1 MQTALY
7 RKYRPQTFSDICG
20 QEHITKTLRA
30 QIAEGHLSHA
40 YLFAGSRG
48 TGKTSCAKIL
58 AKAVNCLHPQNGDPC
73 NACEICRGIDDGSIM
88 DISEIDAASNNGVDN
103 IRELRENI
111 AYTPA
116 RANYRV
122 YIIDEVHMLSDSA
135 FNALLKT
142 LEEPPAYVIFVLATT
157 EVYQIPATVLSR
169 CQRYDF
175 NRIAADVIARRL
187 SFVAEREKLRLDDA
201 AAQLIAKLSD
211 GGMRD
216 ALSLLGLCAS
226 GNTEITAQLVAQCAG
241 LAGSEHL
248 FTLSA
253 AVAAGDAAAVLAE
266 IDRLYHASC
275 DMERL
280 CGELIAHYRN
290 LLVCKAV
297 KQPETLV
304 HTTKEELEK
313 LRQRAG
319 EIRFEHILYA
329 MDQLQQC
336 MQLMKRGKNQRI
348 AMETAMIRLCMPA
361 LDTSVSA
368 LADRIAKLE
377 DAVKLTG
384 LRSVPQAMLQR
395 DAVEAEKQVG
405 SAGAEQTAAVF
416 SADSAESN
424 EQGTSDELNT
434 SSEPSELSEEIP
446 LPEPP
451 APSEEI
457 PLPEPPP
464 EQETFESEE
473 AGLPARMQ
481 SEVFAQPRQSEQSAQ
496 MQPFVQWSEVLEKLR
511 GISPMMYAVLNQSK
525 AYLRGDYLLID
536 APNSQFTDLVKGDSR
551 HKTAIR
557 NAAYTVTGVRYK
569 LGPYPRQKQQEA
581 VTTDKMEDFIHKF
594 GSVVDVD

>member
-1 MQTALY
+1 MVVERWIVRVQTALY
-7 RKYRPQTFSDICG
+7 RKYRPQTFSEICG

-30 QIAEGHLSHA
+30 QIAEQHPSHA

-73 NACEICRGIDDGSIM
+73 NECEICRGIDDGSIL

-116 RANYRV
+116 RAKYRV

-175 NRIAADVIARRL
+175 NRISADVITQRL
-187 SFVAEREKLRLDDA
+187 AFVAEREKLRLDDA
-201 AAQLIAKLSD
+201 ATQLIAKLSD
-211 GGMRD
+211 GGLRD
-216 ALSLLGLCAS
+216 ALSLLDLCAS
-226 GNTEITAQLVAQCAG
+226 SNAEITAQLVAQCAG

-253 AVAAGDAAAVLAE
+253 AVAAGDAATVLTE

-313 LRQRAG
+313 LQQRADA
-319 EIRFEHILYA
+319 IRFEHILYA
-329 MDQLQQC
+329 MEQLQQC

-361 LDTSVSA
+361 LDTSVAA

-377 DAVKLTG
+377 DAVKLAG
-384 LRSVPQAMLQR
+384 LQAVSPAVLQQ
-395 DAVEAEKQVG
+395 DAVEAEKLEG
-405 SAGAEQTAAVF
+405 LAGAEQAATTSPTG
-416 SADSAESN
+416 SAKSHGQGPSAV
-424 EQGTSDELNT
+424 LNT
-434 SSEPSELSEEIP
+434 SSGLSEPLEEVP

-451 APSEEI
+451 APPEEV

-464 EQETFESEE
+464 APEES
-473 AGLPARMQ
+473 A
-481 SEVFAQPRQSEQSAQ
+481 AQAQIQPQQGEQSAQ

-536 APNSQFTDLVKGDSR
+536 APNSQFADLVKGDSR

-557 NAAYTVTGVRYK
+557 SAAYTVTGVRYK
-569 LGPYPRQKQQEA
+569 LGPYPRRKQQET
-581 VTTDKMEDFIHKF
+581 VTTDKLEEFINKF
-594 GSVVDVD
+594 GDVVDVD